1 MYGGKVKQMDQQCGT
16 IEATKQVIYKM
27 LLESSAPAETAKVIL
42 GKVRF
47 PPKQRMSSEALKM
60 VQEVEAD
67 LLAISAIKRR

>member
-1 MYGGKVKQMDQQCGT
+1 MDQQYGT

-42 GKVRF
+42 NKIRF

-60 VQEVEAD
+60 VQAIEAD
-67 LLAISAIKRR
+67 LLAISEMKRR

>member
-1 MYGGKVKQMDQQCGT
+1 MDQQYRT

-42 GKVRF
+42 NKIRF

-60 VQEVEAD
+60 VQAIEAD
-67 LLAISAIKRR
+67 LLAISEMKRR